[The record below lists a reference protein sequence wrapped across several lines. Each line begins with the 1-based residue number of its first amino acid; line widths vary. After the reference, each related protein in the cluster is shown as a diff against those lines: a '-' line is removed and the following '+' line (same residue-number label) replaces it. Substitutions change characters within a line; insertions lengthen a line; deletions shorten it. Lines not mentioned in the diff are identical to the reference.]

1 MDRPKVLIADDSD
14 DFTRSLMQA
23 LGDDFHIRCC
33 RTGKEA
39 LSLLHS
45 FQPDL
50 LVLELMLTELD
61 GISLLQ
67 TAVASGCKTNVLV
80 VTKLFNTYASD
91 LMTHLNIRYVI
102 RKPCDPEATV
112 DRIRDLIRLT
122 APPHAPD
129 DPKVQVAKML
139 HALSVPTKLN
149 GYTYL
154 KQAIW
159 EMARSPGMP
168 LVKELYPAVAA
179 VFGCECHQVERS
191 IRTAIAAAWENQ
203 DEEVWRRYLKTESS
217 HPLRRPTN
225 SEFIIQL
232 AEQVRL

>member
-14 DFTRSLMQA
+14 EFTQSLIQA

-39 LSLLHS
+39 LTLLQS

-67 TAVASGCKTNVLV
+67 TAVTSGCKTNVLV
-80 VTKLFNTYASD
+80 VTKLFNPYAGD
-91 LMTHLNIRYVI
+91 LMAHLNIRYVI

-112 DRIRDLIRLT
+112 DRIRDLTRFTKPQPAL
-122 APPHAPD
+122 D
-129 DPKVQVAKML
+129 DPKIQITKML

-159 EMARSPGMP
+159 EMAHCPGMP
-168 LVKELYPAVAA
+168 LVKELYPAVAT
-179 VFGCECHQVERS
+179 VFGCQCHQVERS
-191 IRTAIAAAWENQ
+191 IRTAIAAAWEQ
-203 DEEVWRRYLKTESS
+203 RDEPVWRRYLKMEASQ
-217 HPLRRPTN
+217 PLRRPTN

>member
-14 DFTRSLMQA
+14 DFTRSLTQA
-23 LGDDFHIRCC
+23 LGDDFHFRCC

-39 LSLLHS
+39 LSLLQS

-67 TAVASGCKTNVLV
+67 AAVASGCKANVLV
-80 VTKLFNTYASD
+80 ITKLFNTYATD

-102 RKPCDPEATV
+102 RKPCDLEATV
-112 DRIRDLIRLT
+112 DRIRDLTRFAKPQI
-122 APPHAPD
+122 APD
-129 DPKVQVAKML
+129 DPKIQIAQML
-139 HALSVPTKLN
+139 HALSIPTKLN

-159 EMARSPGMP
+159 EMARCPGMP
-168 LVKELYPAVAA
+168 LVKELYPAVAG
-179 VFGCECHQVERS
+179 VFGCQCHQVERS
-191 IRTAIAAAWENQ
+191 IRTAIAAAWEKR
-203 DEEVWRRYLKTESS
+203 DDAVWRRYLKMEAS

-232 AEQVRL
+232 AEQVHL